1 MSQDALSVTTVHII
15 EQPAARSLA
24 QMTIGS
30 DLALLLKFSND
41 PNGAIAVTHWMKR
54 KRQTFPDQF

>member
-15 EQPAARSLA
+15 EQPVARSLA

-30 DLALLLKFSND
+30 DLGLLLKILHD
-41 PNGAIAVTHWMKR
+41 PNGAIAVTHCMEA
-54 KRQTFPDQF
+54 

>member
-15 EQPAARSLA
+15 EQPVARLLA

-30 DLALLLKFSND
+30 DLALFLKFSMT
-41 PNGAIAVTHWMKR
+41 PNGVIAATHWIE
-54 KRQTFPDQF
+54 P